1 MLTTAIVLFALAAI
15 AGITLL
21 TFVLRTKQT
30 PRSVMVIHGL
40 LAAIALL
47 LVILIVA
54 KGASPSPDASMII
67 FIIAALGGFTLL
79 TIDLMK
85 KTLPKWLA
93 VIHALVAVLGFILLL
108 IFVL

>member
-15 AGITLL
+15 AGITML
-21 TFVLRTKQT
+21 TFVLKTKQT
-30 PRSVMVIHGL
+30 PRSVLVIHGL

-47 LVILIVA
+47 LVILFVA
-54 KGASPSPDASMII
+54 RGATPSPVASMTL

-79 TIDLMK
+79 AIDLMK